1 MQPSNPTAELEST
14 WAALCYEAGWTS
26 DLYCTADGKARRAYE
41 ARLDALIGER
51 QCALRTLVSA
61 ARHNIERSGTRFD
74 ANYVDGISAAIERAA
89 VSPRQV
95 A

>member
-1 MQPSNPTAELEST
+1 
-14 WAALCYEAGWTS
+14 
-26 DLYCTADGKARRAYE
+26 
-41 ARLDALIGER
+41 LDALIGER

-89 VSPRQV
+89 VAPRQV
-95 A
+95 AQ